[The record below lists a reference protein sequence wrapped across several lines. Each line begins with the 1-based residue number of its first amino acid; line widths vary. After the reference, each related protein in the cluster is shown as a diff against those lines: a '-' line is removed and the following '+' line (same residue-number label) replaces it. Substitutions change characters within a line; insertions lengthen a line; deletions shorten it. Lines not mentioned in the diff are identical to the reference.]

1 MVAADLFFSGAEV
14 PIPQQFVPQGIESVN
29 GSNVTMGCA
38 EPLFYFHDYSDY
50 KLCGTA
56 GDGVSSYLFD
66 GNSPDIDTSASN
78 WASQL
83 VTVRKND
90 ATADISYDHV
100 VLAFRFDT
108 AVSLTS
114 IELDLFLCPELN
126 IGAPNITVYGD
137 DTASSGLTFSE
148 LALILN
154 IITVLQSLTPS
165 QSSCGSLSTV
175 SIPLPNTGTS
185 YPIWYIVVSF
195 PPQSEIEW
203 VHVGEVRL
211 LDTPADPDPIPSMI
225 ISHTSVIV
233 HVELS
238 TVCCYCSF
246 THRFEQHTN
255 TYCCKCPHL
264 CGL

>member
-1 MVAADLFFSGAEV
+1 M
-14 PIPQQFVPQGIESVN
+14 PIPLLQLVPQGIESVN

-38 EPLFYFHDYSDY
+38 ESLNDLGGFTT
-50 KLCGTA
+50 CGNTDF
-56 GDGVSSYLFD
+56 GGGVSSYLFD

-100 VLAFRFDT
+100 VLAFNFDT

-137 DTASSGLTFSE
+137 ETGSAGLIFREE
-148 LALILN
+148 LLTLN
-154 IITVLQSLTPS
+154 LITVLRNVTPS
-165 QSSCGSLSTV
+165 QSSCGSLSNV

-185 YPIWYIVVSF
+185 YLIWYIVVSF
-195 PPQSEIEW
+195 PPQPDIEW
-203 VHVGEVRL
+203 VHVGEVRFL
-211 LDTPADPDPIPSMI
+211 GTPADPDPIPS
-225 ISHTSVIV
+225 
-233 HVELS
+233 
-238 TVCCYCSF
+238 
-246 THRFEQHTN
+246 RF
-255 TYCCKCPHL
+255 
-264 CGL
+264 

>member
-1 MVAADLFFSGAEV
+1 M
-14 PIPQQFVPQGIESVN
+14 PIPLQVVPQGIESVN

-38 EPLFYFHDYSDY
+38 ESLEDVYGIGML
-50 KLCGTA
+50 KCGNS
-56 GDGVSSYLFD
+56 GFGVSSYLFD
-66 GNSPDIDTSASN
+66 GNPTDPHIDTSAFN

-90 ATADISYDHV
+90 ATTDISYDHV
-100 VLAFRFDT
+100 VLTFSFNP

-137 DTASSGLTFSE
+137 ETASSGLVFNEDSVTV
-148 LALILN
+148 N
-154 IITVLQSLTPS
+154 VITVLQSVTPS

-185 YPIWYIVVSF
+185 YLIWHIVVSF

-211 LDTPADPDPIPSMI
+211 LGTDPDPIPSVI
-225 ISHTSVIV
+225 ISHIHQYAIHVKMSIV
-233 HVELS
+233 
-238 TVCCYCSF
+238 
-246 THRFEQHTN
+246 QM
-255 TYCCKCPHL
+255 
-264 CGL
+264 

>member
-1 MVAADLFFSGAEV
+1 M
-14 PIPQQFVPQGIESVN
+14 PIPQQVVPQGIESVN
-29 GSNVTMGCA
+29 GSDVTMGCA
-38 EPLFYFHDYSDY
+38 QPLVDIGGEGLIF
-50 KLCGTA
+50 KTCGNS
-56 GDGVSSYLFD
+56 GGGVSSYLFD

-90 ATADISYDHV
+90 ATTDISYDHV
-100 VLAFRFDT
+100 VLTFNFDT
-108 AVSLTS
+108 AVSPTS

-126 IGAPNITVYGD
+126 IDAPTITVYGD
-137 DTASSGLTFSE
+137 ETGSSGLIFNEVSVTV
-148 LALILN
+148 N
-154 IITVLQSLTPS
+154 IITVLQSVTPS

-175 SIPLPNTGTS
+175 NIPLPNTGTF
-185 YPIWYIVVSF
+185 YIILYIVVSF

-203 VHVGEVRL
+203 VHVGEVKV

-238 TVCCYCSF
+238 TVCFVTSQCTCYACSF